1 MNIADDVARW
11 QLSGA
16 TWICAGAVLL
26 SLLALVRVPGWWRGS
41 YNSGQS
47 LGRQR
52 TYLVQWVGITF
63 IMLGVLFASLL
74 PDGDQFA
81 VWQVWVGRIPVIIGA
96 LFILLIPLVWNFAA
110 FEFLVPP
117 GLRRNV
123 PGGPPDF
130 GSGHPLTA
138 ALEAQQNAPPRTPVG
153 TPAATGPAGSGTMRF
168 ERPRAGWRDRA
179 GAYRVELD
187 DLEVG
192 TLPHDTAFTL
202 PVAAGT
208 HVVRGAISF
217 TGSPKVE
224 VQVRPGET
232 TVVRIRPVAGN
243 PLVQVAAP
251 DTFLTIEVAED

>member
-1 MNIADDVARW
+1 MSIAENAAQWR
-11 QLSGA
+11 LSNG
-16 TWICAGAVLL
+16 TWVCLAALLL
-26 SLLALVRVPGWWRGS
+26 SVLALARVPSWWRGS

-63 IMLGVLFASLL
+63 IMTGALFASLL
-74 PDGDQFA
+74 PDGDQFT
-81 VWQVWVGRIPVIIGA
+81 VWQAWFGLIPMIIGA
-96 LFILLIPLVWNFAA
+96 LFILLIPLVWIFAA

-130 GSGHPLTA
+130 GSGRPLAA
-138 ALEAQQNAPPRTPVG
+138 ALEAAQNGPPRAPAG
-153 TPAATGPAGSGTMRF
+153 QPAATGPHGSGTMRF

-179 GAYRVELD
+179 GTYRVELD
-187 DLEVG
+187 GLEVG
-192 TLPHDTAFTL
+192 TLRHNTAFTL

-217 TGSPKVE
+217 TGSPKVK
-224 VQVRPGET
+224 VRVRDGET
-232 TVVRIRPVAGN
+232 TVVRIRPLAGN
-243 PLVQVAAP
+243 PIVQIAAP
-251 DTFLTIEVAED
+251 DTLLTVEVAED